1 MFTGIVEGVGE
12 VRNMVRAGS
21 GATCTVWVPPSISDC
36 RPGDS
41 LCIDGVCLTVTSAK
55 RNLLTLDVSV
65 ETLARSTLGSVKQG
79 SMVNLERALRLSDRL
94 GGHLVSG
101 HVDGTGSIEKSAKVQ
116 GSWIIS
122 IAIDQGLSRY
132 LIEKGSVAVD
142 GISLT
147 VNKCSGG
154 FFEITVVPYTALVTT
169 ISKKRHGDRVN
180 IEVDMISKYV
190 EKFLSDDNTG
200 LPRESASRIDRELL
214 LRYGFGGSN
223 GDL

>member
-12 VRNMVRAGS
+12 IRNIVRAGP
-21 GATCTVWVPPSISDC
+21 GAICTVRVPSFISDC

-41 LCIDGVCLTVTSAK
+41 LSVDGVCLTVTSMKGDLFA
-55 RNLLTLDVSV
+55 LDVSG
-65 ETLARSTLGSVKQG
+65 ETLARSTLGSLKQG

-101 HVDGTGSIEKSAKVQ
+101 HVDGTGSIDKIAKLQ
-116 GSWIIS
+116 GSWVIGIT
-122 IAIDQGLSRY
+122 IDKDLSRY

-142 GISLT
+142 GMSLT
-147 VNKCSGG
+147 VNRCSGRS
-154 FFEITVVPYTALVTT
+154 FEITVVPHTALVTT

-180 IEVDMISKYV
+180 IEVDMSSKYI
-190 EKFLSDDNTG
+190 EKFLSHDNAAV
-200 LPRESASRIDRELL
+200 PRESDSRIDRELL